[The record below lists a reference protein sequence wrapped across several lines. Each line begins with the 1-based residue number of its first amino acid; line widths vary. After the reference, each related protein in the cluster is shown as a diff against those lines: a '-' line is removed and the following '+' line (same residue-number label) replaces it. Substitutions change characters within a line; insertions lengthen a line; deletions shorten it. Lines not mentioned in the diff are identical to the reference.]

1 MRVCERTESL
11 DQRNKIRKLED
22 KMTRIKT
29 RLILG
34 AVLGILG
41 FGWAVLS
48 AIPVS
53 AAGVGNQCDGKF
65 LFKMNIIGVDKG
77 KNPPMTNTSRKT
89 IFVRL
94 GAADAPARSD
104 ILLTQG
110 PFSVCDGNSWDQAY
124 DCHGLPIGNLIGSV
138 FQLPC
143 NLNVPADITC
153 DGGGTEACYDVY
165 FRALGTPTP
174 NGGVTITTCG
184 ELADGTMRVCSSE
197 NTGLISRNHG
207 KPSFTKVTNQLTS
220 IVALI
225 NGKIQRTALF
235 TDAFQ
240 QFLWQYD
247 NQGLRNGMVVFCGA
261 DCTP

>member
-1 MRVCERTESL
+1 
-11 DQRNKIRKLED
+11 
-22 KMTRIKT
+22 MTRIKT
-29 RLILG
+29 RLIQG

-41 FGWAVLS
+41 LAWAVLG
-48 AIPVS
+48 AMPGF

-77 KNPPMTNTSRKT
+77 KNPPMNNTSRKT
-89 IFVRL
+89 IFVKL
-94 GAADAPARSD
+94 QGQSD

-110 PFSVCDGNSWDQAY
+110 EFSVCDGNSWDQAY
-124 DCHGLPIGNLIGSV
+124 DCNGIAIGNLTGAV

-153 DGGGTEACYDVY
+153 VAGTTEACYDVY
-165 FRALGTPTP
+165 FRALGTPG
-174 NGGVTITTCG
+174 GGVTITTCG

-207 KPSFTKVTNQLTS
+207 KPTFTKVTNQLTS

>member
-1 MRVCERTESL
+1 
-11 DQRNKIRKLED
+11 
-22 KMTRIKT
+22 
-29 RLILG
+29 
-34 AVLGILG
+34 
-41 FGWAVLS
+41 
-48 AIPVS
+48 
-53 AAGVGNQCDGKF
+53 
-65 LFKMNIIGVDKG
+65 MNIIGVDKG
-77 KNPPMTNTSRKT
+77 KNPPMNNTSRKT
-89 IFVRL
+89 IFVKL
-94 GAADAPARSD
+94 QGQSD

-110 PFSVCDGNSWDQAY
+110 EFSVCDGNSWDQAY
-124 DCHGLPIGNLIGSV
+124 DCNGIAIGNLTGAV

-153 DGGGTEACYDVY
+153 VAGTTEACYDVY
-165 FRALGTPTP
+165 FRALGTPG
-174 NGGVTITTCG
+174 GGVTITTCG

-207 KPSFTKVTNQLTS
+207 KPTFTKVTNQLTS

>member
-1 MRVCERTESL
+1 
-11 DQRNKIRKLED
+11 
-22 KMTRIKT
+22 MTRIKT

-41 FGWAVLS
+41 LGWAVVG
-48 AIPVS
+48 AMPVS

-77 KNPPMTNTSRKT
+77 KNPPMNNTSRKT
-89 IFVRL
+89 IFVKL
-94 GAADAPARSD
+94 QGQSD

-110 PFSVCDGNSWDQAY
+110 EFSVCDGNSWDQAY
-124 DCHGLPIGNLIGSV
+124 DCNGIAIGNLTGAV

-153 DGGGTEACYDVY
+153 VAGTTEACYDVY
-165 FRALGTPTP
+165 FRALGTPG
-174 NGGVTITTCG
+174 GGVTITTCG

-207 KPSFTKVTNQLTS
+207 KPTFTKVTNQLTS

>member
-1 MRVCERTESL
+1 
-11 DQRNKIRKLED
+11 
-22 KMTRIKT
+22 MTGTKT
-29 RLILG
+29 AILG
-34 AVLGILG
+34 LVCAVAGAMPL
-41 FGWAVLS
+41 FAQ
-48 AIPVS
+48 
-53 AAGVGNQCDGKF
+53 GVGNQCEGKF
-65 LFKMNIIGVDKG
+65 LFKMNIIGVERG
-77 KNPPMTNTSRKT
+77 KNPPMNNTNRKT
-89 IFVRL
+89 IFVQL
-94 GAADAPARSD
+94 FGQSD

-124 DCHGLPIGNLIGSV
+124 DCNGDPIGNLTGSV

-153 DGGGTEACYDVY
+153 VAGSVSACYDVY
-165 FRALGTPTP
+165 FRALGTP
-174 NGGVTITTCG
+174 GGNVTITTCG

-197 NTGLISRNHG
+197 TTAGLTSRNNG
-207 KPSFTKVTNQLTS
+207 TPTFKKVTNQLTS

-247 NQGLRNGMVVFCGA
+247 NQGLRNGMIVFCGA
-261 DCTP
+261 ECD

>member
-1 MRVCERTESL
+1 M
-11 DQRNKIRKLED
+11 I
-22 KMTRIKT
+22 RIKT

-41 FGWAVLS
+41 LVWAAMPL
-48 AIPVS
+48 S

-77 KNPPMTNTSRKT
+77 KIAPMTNTSRKT
-89 IFVRL
+89 IFVGL
-94 GAADAPARSD
+94 GKAGQVASST
-104 ILLTQG
+104 IFLTQG
-110 PFSVCDGNSWDQAY
+110 PFSVCDGNSFDLAT
-124 DCHGLPIGNLIGSV
+124 DCTGTPIGNGTLNGAV

-153 DGGGTEACYDVY
+153 VAGTTEACYDVY

-207 KPSFTKVTNQLTS
+207 TPTFTKVTNQLTS

-240 QFLWQYD
+240 LFLWQYD

>member
-1 MRVCERTESL
+1 
-11 DQRNKIRKLED
+11 
-22 KMTRIKT
+22 MTRIKT
-29 RLILG
+29 RLIQG

-41 FGWAVLS
+41 LAWAVLG
-48 AIPVS
+48 AMPGF

-77 KNPPMTNTSRKT
+77 KNPPMNNTSRKT
-89 IFVRL
+89 IFVKL
-94 GAADAPARSD
+94 QGQSD

-110 PFSVCDGNSWDQAY
+110 EFSVCDGNSWDQAY
-124 DCHGLPIGNLIGSV
+124 DCHGIAIGNLTGAV

-153 DGGGTEACYDVY
+153 VAGTTEACYDVY
-165 FRALGTPTP
+165 FRALGTP
-174 NGGVTITTCG
+174 GGGLTITTSG

-207 KPSFTKVTNQLTS
+207 KPTFTKVTNQLTS

>member
-1 MRVCERTESL
+1 
-11 DQRNKIRKLED
+11 
-22 KMTRIKT
+22 MTRIKT
-29 RLILG
+29 RAIL
-34 AVLGILG
+34 ATMVGILG
-41 FGWAVLS
+41 LAWLVLG
-48 AIPVS
+48 AMPGF

-65 LFKMNIIGVDKG
+65 LFKMNIIGVDQG
-77 KNPPMTNTSRKT
+77 KVPPMTNISRKT
-89 IFVRL
+89 IFVKL
-94 GAADAPARSD
+94 GKAGQPASST
-104 ILLTQG
+104 IFLTQG
-110 PFSVCDGNSWDQAY
+110 PFSVCDGNSWDTAH
-124 DCHGLPIGNLIGSV
+124 DCTGAPIGSVNLIGSV

-153 DGGGTEACYDVY
+153 DGGGLEACYDVY

-174 NGGVTITTCG
+174 GGGVTITTCG

-207 KPSFTKVTNQLTS
+207 KPTFTKVTNELTS

-240 QFLWQYD
+240 LFLWQYD